1 MSYYVY
7 LLVSNNKSKLISYV
21 GYTNDLKKRVNLH
34 NNSKGA
40 KFTKGRFWKLA
51 YFKKFLTKSVAM
63 KEEHLLK
70 KNYVLR
76 SKIKKRFIKNKNIN
90 STSI

>member
-7 LLVSNNKSKLISYV
+7 LLVSTNKNNSISYV
-21 GYTNDLKKRVNLH
+21 GYTNNLKRRVNLH

-51 YFKKFLTKSVAM
+51 YFEKFSTKSDALK
-63 KEEHLLK
+63 KEYKLK
-70 KNYVLR
+70 KNYTLR
-76 SKIKKRFIKNKNIN
+76 SRIKKSFLKK
-90 STSI
+90 

>member
-7 LLVSNNKSKLISYV
+7 LLVSTNKNNSISYV
-21 GYTNDLKKRVNLH
+21 GYTNNLKRRVNLH

-51 YFKKFLTKSVAM
+51 FFKKFLSKSEAL
-63 KEEHLLK
+63 KEEYKFK
-70 KNYVLR
+70 KNYNLR
-76 SKIKKRFIKNKNIN
+76 SKIKKKFLRK
-90 STSI
+90 